1 VNGPRATAAPDAGAV
16 RAWIA
21 VAVLAAPLLLALA
34 GLAGA
39 WLTPAPEVWTHL
51 RQHVL
56 PGAAVNTLALLL
68 AVAVGCGAIGVA
80 CAWLN
85 ARCEYPGRRVFDWA
99 LLLPLALPTYVVAFV
114 AIGLFDYAGP
124 VQAAWRTLSGSRATL
139 FSPNGWGWAAALLV
153 LCFYPYV
160 YLTVRAVLLRQGDS
174 AGEAARTLGLGRWR
188 AFVRVRL
195 PLLRPALVAGLGLAL
210 LETLAEFGAVSLLG
224 VETLTTAVYK
234 TWFGLYSLPAA
245 AQLASVGLLLAA
257 AMLLVESR
265 ARARQRQYDAVRLR
279 PVRTPLARG
288 PAALAIVG
296 QSLLLLAG
304 FVLPVGQ
311 LLVWA
316 WASGS
321 DAGAGA
327 SAAALRNTV
336 QLGAMAALLLVAAA
350 LVMVWLR
357 RSGRP
362 LRSAPLALA
371 TLGYGV
377 PGTVLAAGLLLGLI
391 GLEAGLARIGLAG
404 VALTG
409 TVATLLLALH
419 ARFLRAAS
427 EPIAAGAGQLRP
439 SLFEAART
447 LGAGPRARLQR
458 LTLPLLRPSVV
469 AALLLVGIEVMK
481 ELPATLML
489 RPFGWDTLAVRI
501 HALTSE
507 GLWREAALPA
517 LYLVVAGLLPVWLL
531 VRLQEQ
537 RAAPPA
543 PPPLR

>member
-1 VNGPRATAAPDAGAV
+1 MTALPAGGGAGAI

-21 VAVLAAPLLLALA
+21 VLLLAAPLLLALA

-39 WLTPAPEVWTHL
+39 WLTPAPEVWSHL

-56 PGAAVNTLALLL
+56 PGAAANTAALLL
-68 AVAVGCGAIGVA
+68 AVAIGCSGIGVA

-85 ARCEYPGRRVFDWA
+85 ARCEYPGRRLFDWA

-114 AIGLFDYAGP
+114 AIGLLDYAGP
-124 VQAAWRTLSGSRATL
+124 VQSAWRALSGSRATL

-174 AGEAARTLGLGRWR
+174 AGEAARTLGMGRWQ
-188 AFVRVRL
+188 AFWRVRL

-245 AQLASVGLLLAA
+245 AQLASIGLLLAA
-257 AMLLVESR
+257 LMLLAEAR
-265 ARARQRQYDAVRLR
+265 ARARQRQYGAVRVRPLR
-279 PVRTPLARG
+279 TTLAPG
-288 PAALAIVG
+288 PALLAIVG

-316 WASGS
+316 WASGG
-321 DAGAGA
+321 DAGA
-327 SAAALRNTV
+327 SAAALGNTV
-336 QLGAMAALLLVAAA
+336 QLGAIAALLLVAAA
-350 LVMVWLR
+350 LLMVWLR
-357 RSGRP
+357 RPGRP

-439 SLFEAART
+439 TLFEAART

-458 LTLPLLRPSVV
+458 LTLPLLRPSVL
-469 AALLLVGIEVMK
+469 AALLLVAIEVMK

-501 HALTSE
+501 YALTSE

-517 LYLVVAGLLPVWLL
+517 LALVLAGLLPVWLL

-537 RAAPPA
+537 PA
-543 PPPLR
+543 SPSAVVGQRR

>member
-1 VNGPRATAAPDAGAV
+1 MIRRPAMAEGAGATL
-16 RAWIA
+16 RAWLA
-21 VAVLAAPLLLALA
+21 VLLLAAPLVLALA

-39 WLTPAPEVWTHL
+39 WLTPAPEAWSHL

-56 PGAAVNTLALLL
+56 PGAAANTAALLL
-68 AVAVGCGAIGVA
+68 AVAFGCGGIGVA

-85 ARCEYPGRRVFDWA
+85 ARCDYPGRRLFDWA

-114 AIGLFDYAGP
+114 AIGLLDYAGP
-124 VQAAWRTLSGSRATL
+124 VQGAWRALSGSRVAL

-174 AGEAARTLGLGRWR
+174 AGEAARTLGMDRWQ

-245 AQLASVGLLLAA
+245 AQLASIGLLLAA
-257 AMLLVESR
+257 LMLLVESR
-265 ARARQRQYDAVRLR
+265 ARARQRQYGAVQVR
-279 PVRTPLARG
+279 PVRTTLARG
-288 PAALAIVG
+288 PALLAIAG

-316 WASGS
+316 LASGG
-321 DAGAGA
+321 DAGA
-327 SAAALRNTV
+327 SVAALRNTV
-336 QLGAMAALLLVAAA
+336 QLGATAAALLVAAA
-350 LVMVWLR
+350 LAMVWLR
-357 RSGRP
+357 RPGRS

-391 GLEAGLARIGLAG
+391 GLEAGLARIGLTA

-419 ARFLRAAS
+419 ARFLRGAS
-427 EPIAAGAGQLRP
+427 EPIAAGAGELRP

-447 LGAGPRARLQR
+447 LGAGPRARLRR
-458 LTLPLLRPSVV
+458 LTLPLLRPSVL
-469 AALLLVGIEVMK
+469 AALLLVAIEVMK

-517 LYLVVAGLLPVWLL
+517 LFLVLAGLLPVWLL
-531 VRLQEQ
+531 VRLQEH
-537 RAAPPA
+537 PA
-543 PPPLR
+543 PTPPPR